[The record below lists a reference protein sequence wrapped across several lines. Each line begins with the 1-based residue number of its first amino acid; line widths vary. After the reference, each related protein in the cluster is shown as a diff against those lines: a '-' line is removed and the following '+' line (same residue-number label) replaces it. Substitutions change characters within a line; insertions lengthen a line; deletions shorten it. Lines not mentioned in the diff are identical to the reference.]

1 MAKIKTGQ
9 GRPKIG
15 HRDTEIKSGFLIVKT
30 DFAMAYMAIG
40 ERLQIDWLI
49 FARVSFL
56 IIISYDT
63 TSHIA
68 EMVKILYT
76 QPDLYLVEQNKR
88 TLEMLSKFKL
98 Q

>member
-40 ERLQIDWLI
+40 ERLQTD
-49 FARVSFL
+49 
-56 IIISYDT
+56 
-63 TSHIA
+63 
-68 EMVKILYT
+68 
-76 QPDLYLVEQNKR
+76 
-88 TLEMLSKFKL
+88 
-98 Q
+98 

>member
-1 MAKIKTGQ
+1 M
-9 GRPKIG
+9 
-15 HRDTEIKSGFLIVKT
+15 EIKSGFLRVKT
-30 DFAMAYMAIG
+30 NFATAIG

-63 TSHIA
+63 SHIA
-68 EMVKILYT
+68 EMVKMLYT
-76 QPDLYLVEQNKR
+76 QPNLYLAEQNER